1 MLVTWWSFFIYR
13 SIEDRTLQQRTI
25 LEHELGN
32 IFHRMID
39 DKEIPVVLGKVDRD
53 HRFEIVGSEPGKGYI
68 YSVIPGSSPALYLSV
83 NDHIIEGIEKDQRRK
98 KLMVF
103 GESGLLAFVVL
114 VSIIFLFKFIRLE
127 KRSTKEMEEFWG
139 RISHEIRTPITGLKS
154 FLESLRDGSI
164 SKEKLP
170 AFVEL
175 ALKQIGKQERLAEN
189 VLTGSS
195 FKSNINLKIEEFD
208 LIGFLKSY
216 FNEHSVSLAEGKLF
230 YDFPDNSN
238 LIVLGDLYA
247 LEVIL
252 DNIIDNAEKYA
263 SPGLELIVKTEISGK
278 SAGILLAD
286 NGPGFKASCSERIFS
301 AFKYMRN
308 ELPETSH
315 GTGMGLYISR
325 KLARQMGGDI
335 SASSDG
341 EGRGATFKVALPLG
355 N

>member
-25 LEHELGN
+25 LKHELGN

-39 DKEIPVVLGKVDRD
+39 DKEIPVVQGKIERD
-53 HRFEIVGSEPGKGYI
+53 HRFEIVGSEPDTRSI

-170 AFVEL
+170 DYVEL

-208 LIGFLKSY
+208 LIGFLNSY
-216 FNEHSVSLAEGKLF
+216 FSEHSVFLAEGKLF

-278 SAGILLAD
+278 FAGILLAD

>member
-1 MLVTWWSFFIYR
+1 M
-13 SIEDRTLQQRTI
+13 E
-25 LEHELGN
+25 
-32 IFHRMID
+32 
-39 DKEIPVVLGKVDRD
+39 
-53 HRFEIVGSEPGKGYI
+53 
-68 YSVIPGSSPALYLSV
+68 
-83 NDHIIEGIEKDQRRK
+83 
-98 KLMVF
+98 
-103 GESGLLAFVVL
+103 
-114 VSIIFLFKFIRLE
+114 E
-127 KRSTKEMEEFWG
+127 KRELVK
-139 RISHEIRTPITGLKS
+139 TGM
-154 FLESLRDGSI
+154 
-164 SKEKLP
+164 KLP

-208 LIGFLKSY
+208 LIGFLNSY
-216 FNEHSVSLAEGKLF
+216 FSEHSVSLAEGKLF

-278 SAGILLAD
+278 SAGILLTD

-341 EGRGATFKVALPLG
+341 EGRGATLKVSLPLG
-355 N
+355 K